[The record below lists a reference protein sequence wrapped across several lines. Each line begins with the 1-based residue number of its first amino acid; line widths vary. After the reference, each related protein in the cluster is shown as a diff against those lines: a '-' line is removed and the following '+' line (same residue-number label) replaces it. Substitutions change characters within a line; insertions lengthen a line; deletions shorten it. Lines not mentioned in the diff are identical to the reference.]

1 MRLRNVPGSRDVI
14 KSSEYC
20 IHDPEQYKGHWAE
33 VFGNDHPIYIEIGMG
48 KGRFLMDNARQN
60 PDINYIGIEMYSS
73 VLIRAIEKAKEQ
85 ERTEPGSR
93 KTSERNFI
101 FIRMDATYIEDVF
114 AQGEIDRIYLN
125 FSDPW
130 PKERHAKRRLTSTL
144 FLKRYENILAEDA
157 HVEFK
162 TDNESLFDFSL
173 EQAEEAGW
181 ELLAVTRDLHHD
193 PEMNRGNIMTEY
205 EEKFSSVGNPIFKMI
220 AYKDKDL

>member
-85 ERTEPGSR
+85 ERTEQERTEPERTESEWTEPERTAPERTEQKWTEPGSR
-93 KTSERNFI
+93 KRIDRNFI
-101 FIRMDATYIEDVF
+101 FIRMDATYIEEVF

-144 FLKRYENILAEDA
+144 F
-157 HVEFK
+157 
-162 TDNESLFDFSL
+162 
-173 EQAEEAGW
+173 
-181 ELLAVTRDLHHD
+181 
-193 PEMNRGNIMTEY
+193 
-205 EEKFSSVGNPIFKMI
+205 
-220 AYKDKDL
+220 